1 MQDLV
6 QFGVKGFGVK
16 DLTFRLQGLGFKV
29 KVSTN
34 CMRFR
39 VGVSSK
45 CWPSLCLTLPEATVS

>member
-6 QFGVKGFGVK
+6 QFGVEGLGVK
-16 DLTFRLQGLGFKV
+16 DLTFRVQGLGFKV

-34 CMRFR
+34 RMRFR

-45 CWPSLCLTLPEATVS
+45 CWPSLCLTLPKATFS